1 MKQIV
6 ILGSTGS
13 IGVSALDVIDCLGE
27 SYNVLAIT
35 GNKNTDLF
43 LSQVNRFKPRYA
55 AVYSEESYRKIK
67 DLVPPHT
74 KLLGPG
80 VESLVCL
87 SLLPQA
93 DLIINGLVGA
103 VGFAPL
109 VAAIKAGKTIA
120 LANKEP
126 IVMAGRAIM
135 DECRRWN
142 ATIIPVDSEP
152 SAVFQALENADS
164 KSYFKAEQSIASVLL
179 TASGGPFYKYKG
191 ALSKVKLE
199 TALKHPRWRMGR
211 KITIDSAT
219 LMNKGF
225 ETIEIMHLF
234 NLPLEKI
241 KIVIHPQSVIHSAV
255 EYKDGSVLAQMSSP
269 DMRLP
274 IQYAITY
281 PQRLPSPVSRLSVE
295 DMCRLDFAEPDLK
308 KFPCLN
314 LALQAAQKGGGLPA
328 VLNAADEVAVNAFL
342 AGKILFTDIARLV
355 QSVMSEHKEQ
365 PDGRPFS
372 LASAVETD
380 AWARQK
386 AKDFLENKKYK
397 KKPGI

>member
-1 MKQIV
+1 MKHIV

-13 IGVSALDVIDCLGE
+13 IGVSALDVIAGLGDG
-27 SYNVLAIT
+27 YNVLAIT
-35 GNKNTDLF
+35 GNNNTDLF
-43 LSQVNRFKPRYA
+43 LSQIRKFKPRYA
-55 AVYSEESYRKIK
+55 AVYSTESYQKIK
-67 DLVPPHT
+67 NQVPAHT

-80 VESLVCL
+80 VESLIFLAV
-87 SLLPQA
+87 LPA
-93 DLIINGLVGA
+93 ANLIINGLVGA
-103 VGFAPL
+103 VGFMPL

-126 IVMAGRAIM
+126 IVMAGPAIM

-164 KSYFKAEQSIASVLL
+164 KSYFKASQNIASVLL
-179 TASGGPFYKYKG
+179 TASGGPFFKHKG
-191 ALSKVKLE
+191 SLDKVLPE
-199 TALKHPRWRMGR
+199 QALKHPRWKMGK

-241 KIVIHPQSVIHSAV
+241 KIVIHPQSIVHSAV
-255 EYKDGSVLAQMSSP
+255 EYVDGSILAQMSNP

-281 PQRLPSPVSRLSVE
+281 PQRRPSPVKKLSIAE
-295 DMCRLDFAEPDLK
+295 MSRLDFAEPNLK
-308 KFPCLN
+308 KFPALC
-314 LALQAAQKGGGLPA
+314 LALDAAKKGGSYPA
-328 VLNAADEVAVNAFL
+328 VLNAVDEAAVSFFL
-342 AGKILFTDIARLV
+342 GGQILFTDIARLV
-355 QSVMSEHKEQ
+355 SAVLAAHK
-365 PDGRPFS
+365 PAAAKKPFS
-372 LASAVETD
+372 LAAAVEVDT
-380 AWARQK
+380 WARTK
-386 AKDFLENKKYK
+386 ALEILQTKAYK
-397 KKPGI
+397 KVKF